1 MRSGD
6 RDKNKDK
13 LRRGTGRALQ
23 QSQARTQAML
33 DTALD
38 AVITMNHEGGI
49 AEFNQLAERVFG

>member
-1 MRSGD
+1 
-6 RDKNKDK
+6 
-13 LRRGTGRALQ
+13 
-23 QSQARTQAML
+23 ML